1 MKALLVPFPSIGLIF
16 AGRGQVVSGC
26 LATTLGSRLGTNTKL
41 LRGIVGPVSTPNDYL
56 NTVFDEVV
64 SLRRS
69 FRYYALPRSPREKP
83 QFVAILSRRVKSL
96 SLQGKN
102 MLFVDRLVK

>member
-1 MKALLVPFPSIGLIF
+1 MKTLLVPFPSIGLIF
-16 AGRGQVVSGC
+16 AGRGQAISGC
-26 LATTLGSRLGTNTKL
+26 LATRLGSRLGTNTKL

-69 FRYYALPRSPREKP
+69 FRYYMPFHGPHG
-83 QFVAILSRRVKSL
+83 KSL
-96 SLQGKN
+96 NLLQFSPG
-102 MLFVDRLVK
+102 V

>member
-56 NTVFDEVV
+56 NTVAFAGASDTMP
-64 SLRRS
+64 
-69 FRYYALPRSPREKP
+69 FHGPHG
-83 QFVAILSRRVKSL
+83 KSL
-96 SLQGKN
+96 NLLQFSPG
-102 MLFVDRLVK
+102 V